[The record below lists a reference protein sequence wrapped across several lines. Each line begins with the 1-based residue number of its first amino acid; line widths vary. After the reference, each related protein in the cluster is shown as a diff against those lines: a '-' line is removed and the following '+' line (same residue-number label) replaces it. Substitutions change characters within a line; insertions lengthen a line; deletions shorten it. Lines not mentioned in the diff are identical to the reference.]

1 MIATCSCRL
10 AMTAQTERIESIAT
24 SSLTE
29 THAAMRLGAPNDVQ
43 LMRASLE
50 RHGQLT
56 PVVAYARAIDQSLEL
71 VDGFKRLRAARE
83 IAWPTLVVRVLAC
96 SGAHAIASMMTLNT
110 SGGLTELEEAW
121 LCRALC
127 RDQRLA
133 QHEVARLLGR
143 HKSWVCRR
151 LMLVEGLDEQVQAD
165 VRLGLLAPRAAVE
178 LCRLPRGNQPAA
190 ANLSMKR
197 GMTVAQTARM
207 VHEVLEQP
215 TPALRA
221 QWLADALANP
231 EMVLP
236 PSRRAQ
242 REKTPAEWLLGD
254 IESATRIAARLQVR
268 LRERPI
274 ESFDAR
280 VAAMLGEAVNALQ
293 PVLARL
299 LASVEHVAA
308 GKDLRDAAME

>member
-1 MIATCSCRL
+1 
-10 AMTAQTERIESIAT
+10 MTAQMERIEAVAI
-24 SSLTE
+24 SSLIE
-29 THAAMRLGAPNDVQ
+29 THATMRLGAPSDVQ

-56 PVVAYARAIDQSLEL
+56 PVVAYARVLDHSLEL

-83 IAWPTLVVRVLAC
+83 IGWPTLVVRVLAY
-96 SGAHAIASMMTLNT
+96 SGAHAIASMMTLNA

-151 LMLVEGLDEQVQAD
+151 LMLVEGLDDQVQTD

-178 LCRLPRGNQPAA
+178 LCRLPRGNQLAA
-190 ANLSMKR
+190 ASLAMKR

-215 TPALRA
+215 TPALRT

-236 PSRRAQ
+236 AARRAQ
-242 REKTPAEWLLGD
+242 REKTAAEWLLGD
-254 IESATRIAARLQVR
+254 IEAATRIASRLQVR

-274 ESFDAR
+274 DSFDVH
-280 VAAMLGEAVNALQ
+280 VAALLGEAVNALR

-299 LASVEHVAA
+299 LASIEYVAE

>member
-1 MIATCSCRL
+1 MTAEAERIEAVATCSL
-10 AMTAQTERIESIAT
+10 S
-24 SSLTE
+24 E
-29 THAAMRLGAPNDVQ
+29 THAVMRLGAPSEVQ
-43 LMRASLE
+43 SMRASLE

-56 PVVAYARAIDQSLEL
+56 PAVAYVRVGDRSLEL
-71 VDGFKRLRAARE
+71 VDGFKRLRAVRD
-83 IAWPTLVVRVLAC
+83 IGWSTLVVRVLAC
-96 SGAHAIASMMTLNT
+96 SGAQAMASMMTLNAG
-110 SGGLTELEEAW
+110 GGLTELEEAW

-127 RDQRLA
+127 REQHLA

-151 LMLVEGLDEQVQAD
+151 LMLVEGLDEQVQTD
-165 VRLGLLAPRAAVE
+165 VRLGLLAPRSAVE

-190 ANLSMKR
+190 ASLSMKR

-207 VHEVLEQP
+207 VHEVLDQP
-215 TPALRA
+215 TPALRS

-236 PSRRAQ
+236 PSRWAP
-242 REKTPAEWLLGD
+242 REKTPADWLLGD
-254 IESATRIAARLQVR
+254 IESATRVASRLQVR

-274 ESFDAR
+274 DSFDLR
-280 VAAMLGEAVNALQ
+280 VATLLGDAVSALQ

-308 GKDLRDAAME
+308 GRDLRDAAME